1 MITLPLIVLLSLFHP
16 FAAPI
21 PQSAAPPSF
30 APLKQW
36 RRAVLSGDAAALQ
49 QLYSSS
55 PEPELT
61 DADNKPVPLSSE
73 LGFWSGLKAK
83 GLLDAKLEIAQEQ
96 SPQPNVH
103 VVIFYAALTWNDA
116 APRKQEYL
124 SVAQGWVQ
132 QGDRWLITMAQRSNP
147 AGLRQPLQKKE
158 IYPASADA
166 GKEIEEA
173 LHSALPV
180 HKRLLLVFGANWCY
194 DCHVLDEAFHSP
206 EIAPTLEKYFEV
218 VHVDIGKEDKNLDLA
233 KKYDVPLNRG
243 VPAIAVL
250 DSNGKLLFSQ
260 KHGEFEAARSMATDD
275 ILTFLNKWR
284 PASP

>member
-1 MITLPLIVLLSLFHP
+1 MITLLLASLLSLFHP

-21 PQSAAPPSF
+21 PQAAAPSSF
-30 APLKQW
+30 APLEQW
-36 RRAVLSGDAAALQ
+36 HHAVLSGDAVTLQ

-55 PEPELT
+55 PEPKLT
-61 DADNKPVPLSSE
+61 DADDKPVPLSSE

-103 VVIFYAALTWNDA
+103 VVVFYAALTWKNA

-124 SVAQGWVQ
+124 IVAQGWVQ
-132 QGDRWLITMAQRSNP
+132 QGDRWLIGMAQRSNP
-147 AGLRQPLQKKE
+147 AGLRQPLQNKE

-166 GKEIEEA
+166 GKEIDEA
-173 LHSALPV
+173 LHSALPA
-180 HKRLLLVFGANWCY
+180 HKRLLLVFGADWCY
-194 DCHVLDEAFHSP
+194 DCHVLDDAFHSP
-206 EIAPTLEKYFEV
+206 EIAPTIEKYFAV

-233 KKYDVPLNRG
+233 KKYDVPLDRG

-250 DSNGKLLFSQ
+250 DSDGKLLFSQ

-275 ILTFLNKWR
+275 ILAFLNKWK